1 MASPI
6 NSPAIVVVAIPKPQK
21 QAAAHNPAARRPII
35 GMRCRAIGI
44 SPLQAEVTFSAPS
57 AGWIRAM
64 SRASNAANRDDFHST
79 ALVRPPHSSLPS
91 GNRR

>member
-6 NSPAIVVVAIPKPQK
+6 NAPEIVVVAIPKPPK
-21 QAAAHNPAARRPII
+21 QAAAHNPAANWPI
-35 GMRCRAIGI
+35 IGI

-79 ALVRPPHSSLPS
+79 ALARPPHSSLPS
-91 GNRR
+91 GSRR